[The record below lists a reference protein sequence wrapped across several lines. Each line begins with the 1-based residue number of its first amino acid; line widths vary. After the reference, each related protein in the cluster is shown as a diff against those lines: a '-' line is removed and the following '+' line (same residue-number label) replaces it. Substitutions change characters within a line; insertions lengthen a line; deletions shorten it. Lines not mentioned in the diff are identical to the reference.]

1 MHPWCRCHFNPVVDD
16 WDKWLDE
23 YEQRHSEDGKK
34 ILNKFSDSSTI
45 NTGST
50 PSGFA
55 PPKSWK
61 IKSGNSD
68 IINDLKNC
76 NPHFNEGKA
85 YQINCQKCVPTYEM
99 RRRGYDVEAFPTY
112 SDADIVKNRW
122 DKVFKNAQIEQT
134 KGDPKA
140 EITKALLDYGD
151 GARIQVYIKYAH
163 RNDAHT
169 FIAENYNGRI
179 YFIDPQGFTNAENYF
194 DPTLIDINKTLYFRI
209 DNLEPTD
216 LIKQCCKGKG

>member
-1 MHPWCRCHFNPVVDD
+1 M
-16 WDKWLDE
+16 
-23 YEQRHSEDGKK
+23 
-34 ILNKFSDSSTI
+34 NKFSDSSTI

-122 DKVFKNAQIEQT
+122 DKFFKNAQIEQT

-151 GARIQVYIKYAH
+151 GARIQVYINTLTGMMRIPLSLKTITAE
-163 RNDAHT
+163 
-169 FIAENYNGRI
+169 FILL
-179 YFIDPQGFTNAENYF
+179 
-194 DPTLIDINKTLYFRI
+194 TLKVLQMRKIILTL
-209 DNLEPTD
+209 L
-216 LIKQCCKGKG
+216 

>member
-1 MHPWCRCHFNPVVDD
+1 MHPWCRCHHNPVVDD
-16 WDKWLDE
+16 WEKWLDD
-23 YEQRHSEDGKK
+23 YEKRHSANGEK
-34 ILNKFSDSSTI
+34 ILNNIYDRDTI
-45 NTGST
+45 NSGST

-68 IINDLKNC
+68 IISDLKNC

-112 SDADIVKNRW
+112 SNADIVKNRW

-151 GARIQVYIKYAH
+151 GARMQVYVEWGTGAT
-163 RNDAHT
+163 HT
-169 FIAENYNGRI
+169 FLAENSGGHI
-179 YFIDPQGFTNAENYF
+179 YFLDPQTFGNAEN
-194 DPTLIDINKTLYFRI
+194 
-209 DNLEPTD
+209 
-216 LIKQCCKGKG
+216 